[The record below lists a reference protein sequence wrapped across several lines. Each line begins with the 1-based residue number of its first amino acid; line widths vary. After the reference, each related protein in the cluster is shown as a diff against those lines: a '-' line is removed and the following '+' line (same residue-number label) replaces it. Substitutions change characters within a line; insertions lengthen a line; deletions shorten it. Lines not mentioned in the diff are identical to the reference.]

1 MENIDTKG
9 QKNTTDKFYFLCKPI
24 PKKKEIPESTYHT
37 HILNDGENWYCT
49 DGKRMHVIKNDGFK
63 SGVYEV
69 IKNNKS
75 QVILVE
81 TDKNASCFPDMKAV
95 IPNIDN
101 AKKIVCNEN
110 HISHSYA
117 RIIRAM
123 NPERCFQFKYL
134 EDVLVDNDF
143 TCYIA
148 GDNEPLTFKSENK
161 FAMIMPMR
169 F

>member
-1 MENIDTKG
+1 MEIIDTKG

-24 PKKKEIPESTYHT
+24 PKKKEIPESTYHS
-37 HILNDGENWYCT
+37 HVLNDGENWYCT

-69 IKNNKS
+69 TKNNKS

-134 EDVLVDNDF
+134 EDVLLDKNF
-143 TCYIA
+143 TAYVCGA
-148 GDNEPLTFKSENK
+148 SEPIKFEAENK
-161 FAMIMPMR
+161 FALIMPMR